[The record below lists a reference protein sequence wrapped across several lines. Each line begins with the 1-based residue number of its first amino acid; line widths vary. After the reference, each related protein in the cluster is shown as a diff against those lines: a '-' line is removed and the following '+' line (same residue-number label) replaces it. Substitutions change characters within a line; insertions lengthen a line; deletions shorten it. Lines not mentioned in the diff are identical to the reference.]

1 MKEKFKNK
9 MNKFKKELRG
19 LKDKISKT
27 TIKKLFCC
35 EAIII
40 VSFFMFIVT
49 NFLLNFYLGMYLLSL
64 SLFLIALFTWKHL

>member
-1 MKEKFKNK
+1 MKNKINKFKNEL
-9 MNKFKKELRG
+9 KELNN
-19 LKDKISKT
+19 KISKT
-27 TIKKLFCC
+27 TKTKLFWC

-64 SLFLIALFTWKHL
+64 SLFSVALFTWKYL